1 VFNLDEFDIAN
12 KDYGSEYSQDMFA
25 LCVAKFKKYGFF
37 VEIGVADGQGSNT
50 YRLEKYFNWS
60 GILIE
65 AHPVNFSL
73 LEQSQV
79 KRTSTLINMAVS
91 NKSGN
96 SLLLGHGGTASLY
109 EEYSH
114 DSAADSN
121 LITTDTLD
129 NILQKFNAPPDIDYI
144 SIDTEGSELD
154 IISAFSFNYD
164 VKCFSIEV
172 KTEHVDQLDS
182 IMQSKCYVRVLEPF
196 SDIDA
201 WYIKQDIY
209 DQLFKEWKK

>member
-12 KDYGSEYSQDMFA
+12 KDYGSEYSQDIFA
-25 LCVAKFKKYGFF
+25 LFVTKFKKYGFF
-37 VEIGVADGQGSNT
+37 VEIGMADGQGSNT
-50 YRLEKYFNWS
+50 YRLEKYFNWT

-73 LEQSQV
+73 LKKSQV
-79 KRTSTLINMAVS
+79 KRTSILINTAVS

-96 SLLLGHGGTASLY
+96 SLLLGHGGTASIY
-109 EEYSH
+109 KEYNH
-114 DSAADSN
+114 DSTDNN

-129 NILQKFNAPPDIDYI
+129 NILQKFNAPTDIDYI
-144 SIDTEGSELD
+144 SIDAEGSELD

-172 KTEHVDQLDS
+172 KSEHIEQLDS
-182 IMQSKCYVRVLEPF
+182 IMQSNHYVRVLEPF
-196 SDIDA
+196 SDIDT
-201 WYIKQDIY
+201 WYVKQDLY
-209 DQLFKEWKK
+209 EQLFKEWK